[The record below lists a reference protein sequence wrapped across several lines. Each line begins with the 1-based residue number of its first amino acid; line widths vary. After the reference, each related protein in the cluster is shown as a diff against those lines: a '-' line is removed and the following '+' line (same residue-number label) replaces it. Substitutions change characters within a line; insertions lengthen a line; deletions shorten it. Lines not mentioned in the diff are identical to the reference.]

1 MKELNIKY
9 EMTFTCDEWLI
20 KCINQEWEFALDE
33 IEGTETEE
41 EIFEIALGY
50 ALTGYY
56 DVSYNE
62 CEAIMDQSDEIY
74 KWWKENKENV
84 QT

>member
-1 MKELNIKY
+1 MEKLNIWY

-20 KCINQEWEFALDE
+20 MYINYAWGYALED

-50 ALTGYY
+50 ALTDNY
-56 DVSYNE
+56 DVGYNE
-62 CEAIMDQSDEIY
+62 CEAIMAHSHEIY
-74 KWWKENKENV
+74 EWWKENKESV
-84 QT
+84 

>member
-20 KCINQEWEFALDE
+20 ERINYEWEYALDE

-41 EIFEIALGY
+41 EIFEIAFSY
-50 ALTGYY
+50 ALEENY
-56 DVSYNE
+56 DLSYNE
-62 CEAIMDQSDEIY
+62 REAIFSQIHEIY
-74 KWWKENKENV
+74 KWWKENKDNV
-84 QT
+84 

>member
-9 EMTFTCDEWLI
+9 ELTFTCDDWLI
-20 KCINQEWEFALDE
+20 NSINYEWEYALDD

-50 ALTGYY
+50 ALTDNY
-56 DVSYNE
+56 DVSYKE
-62 CEAIMDQSDEIY
+62 CEAIMTQSHEIY
-74 KWWKENKENV
+74 KWWKENIENE
-84 QT
+84 